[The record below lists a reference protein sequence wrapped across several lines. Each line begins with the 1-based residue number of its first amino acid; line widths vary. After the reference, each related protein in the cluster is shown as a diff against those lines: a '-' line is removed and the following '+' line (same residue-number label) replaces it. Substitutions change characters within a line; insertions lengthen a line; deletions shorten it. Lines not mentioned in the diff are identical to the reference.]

1 MSNIGVLIETGDD
14 GVKEANFGVITAAR
28 GDGGNEIYA
37 FVLGTSADLCKSILQ
52 EYGVQKIVELA
63 AASADPAPNP
73 DLQAAAL
80 ADAINHFELTA
91 FLGLSSA
98 RGRDLL
104 ARLAAL
110 IDAPLMQDC
119 IGVDLATKMVT
130 KSHFSGKTL
139 ATIKFNSNP
148 YICSLRPNAIEAQ
161 AAPCEAEVISYQ
173 AAVPDP
179 GKLVI
184 KEVKQSQS
192 TAVDLTEANIIITG
206 GRPIASQ
213 DNYKILRECAE
224 VVGAAVGASRAA
236 VDAGYAPHSMQV
248 GQTGK
253 TVSPKLYIGCGLSG
267 SVQHFAGMK
276 TSKVIVAI
284 NSDID
289 APIFGKCD
297 YGILGDLFEVVPL
310 LTKVLKERLD

>member
-1 MSNIGVLIETGDD
+1 M
-14 GVKEANFGVITAAR
+14 ITAAW

-37 FVLGTSADLCKSILQ
+37 FVLGTSADSCKSILQ

-98 RGRDLL
+98 GGRDLL

-119 IGVDLATKMVT
+119 VGVDLAKKMVT

-173 AAVPDP
+173 AAVQDT

-192 TAVDLTEANIIITG
+192 KAVDLTEANIIITG
-206 GRPIASQ
+206 GRPMASE
-213 DNYKILRECAE
+213 DNYKILQECADLM
-224 VVGAAVGASRAA
+224 GAAVGASRAA
-236 VDAGYAPHSMQV
+236 VDAGYAPHSMQLV
-248 GQTGK
+248 QT
-253 TVSPKLYIGCGLSG
+253 
-267 SVQHFAGMK
+267 
-276 TSKVIVAI
+276 
-284 NSDID
+284 
-289 APIFGKCD
+289 
-297 YGILGDLFEVVPL
+297 
-310 LTKVLKERLD
+310 